1 MGWNKAFT
9 LVELIVVIT
18 ILAILATVGFISFQW
33 YTSQSRDSVRISD
46 MKIVEKA
53 LVLNNVTSGNY
64 PAPGNIDA
72 SVTHWKQ
79 WEVSNEVLKK
89 LQWITQVP
97 VDPLT
102 KTPMRY
108 ATTLDSKQFQLKY
121 DLEAISQWNIYQ
133 IYAQN
138 IAHKITW
145 NYNGLFL
152 VWNDNVYYSSIWLH
166 SSGSTFYIDSGIAEF
181 NVEKLQNSSNTDI
194 TPENIENNYPDFSLA
209 LIEKYENNANL
220 ESNWR
225 QELLSLDRNNEYKLA
240 QFAIKI
246 LNHNPKKLQELWFI
260 NSDESSL
267 PSPWECVDSVT
278 PTDESY
284 FVFNESTNTIT
295 DFVYTLATMSNPNPV
310 NISDVVIPCKINNVD
325 VIHIAANSF
334 KSKNLTS
341 VIFPDSIETIGAS
354 AFYNNDIAG
363 SVELPPLLTNVEDS
377 TFYGNLLTN
386 VIVPNNIE
394 FIWTYAFFRNYISQL
409 TIQNDNVILENNA
422 FYQQRWTAE
431 WPIIAWANFCNSYY
445 NTTYIDTNNLT
456 SCSQ

>member
-166 SSGSTFYIDSGIAEF
+166 SSGSTFYINSGIAEF

-220 ESNWR
+220 ESNWK
-225 QELLSLDRNNEYKLA
+225 QELLSLDRNNEYELA

-246 LNHNPKKLQELWFI
+246 LWHNPQNLEQFI
-260 NSDESSL
+260 IDNPDITVPTNPDEETTP
-267 PSPWECVDSVT
+267 PSEWTNPPDWGDETTPWDEITIPWDETTPWKCIDSTT
-278 PTDESY
+278 PTDAWY
-284 FVFNESTNTIT
+284 FDFDESTWTIT
-295 DFVYTLATMSNPNPV
+295 TFNPKYGPTIKNL
-310 NISDVVIPCKINNVD
+310 VIPCEINWVK
-325 VIHIAANSF
+325 VEHIGNWAIWRKGIESLVLSENIKTIWSDSF
-334 KSKNLTS
+334 SVNNLTS
-341 VIFPDSIETIGAS
+341 IIFHSD
-354 AFYNNDIAG
+354 
-363 SVELPPLLTNVEDS
+363 
-377 TFYGNLLTN
+377 
-386 VIVPNNIE
+386 
-394 FIWTYAFFRNYISQL
+394 
-409 TIQNDNVILENNA
+409 VILNSNA
-422 FYQQRWTAE
+422 FTGQNWNNNGTITAS
-431 WPIIAWANFCNSYY
+431 IDFCNNYF
-445 NTTYIDTNNLT
+445 NDTYFDIIDLT